1 MPSKVLCDP
10 YIWESP
16 KIIASVP
23 LFPTEYTLCVSDRYN
38 HIALVF
44 VICLALGYAVSWKM
58 ESRTPILI
66 SIVVALLISA
76 RSILILTRIISKNS
90 EGFRNQMEKVAGN
103 FTPNVGVIG
112 KDNAGIESLPTE
124 CIGTNNKAYECKTKT
139 TQPSA
144 KNPFMNVLVDEMKYN
159 PTRPAAASVLDPTIR
174 LSLDEFFKTEFHSDP
189 TDVFGKTQGQRQW
202 VTMASTSIP
211 NDVESYQNWLYRI
224 PGKTC
229 KEGGGE
235 ACLPGTDGGVFPW
248 LNEDTVIATEGSD
261 IGAPLPPLRDIY
273 KKMLLGEQAAAM
285 KNNYPS
291 PYSLNDNSANSP
303 QLLVAAEKAKRN

>member
-1 MPSKVLCDP
+1 M
-10 YIWESP
+10 YT
-16 KIIASVP
+16 P

-44 VICLALGYAVSWKM
+44 VVCLALGYAVSWKL

-66 SIVVALLISA
+66 SIVVALLISV
-76 RSILILTRIISKNS
+76 RSIFILTRIVSKRG
-90 EGFRNQMEKVAGN
+90 EGFANHQDKIAGN
-103 FTPNVGVIG
+103 FQPSVGVIG
-112 KDNAGIESLPTE
+112 KDNSGIESLPTE
-124 CIGTNNKAYECKTKT
+124 CIGANNRPYECKAKT

-144 KNPFMNVLVDEMKYN
+144 KNPFMNVLIDEMKYN
-159 PTRPAAASVLDPTIR
+159 PTRPAAASVLDPTVR
-174 LSLDEFFKTEFHSDP
+174 VSLDEFFKTEFYSDP

-202 VTMASTSIP
+202 VTMPSTSIP

-261 IGAPLPPLRDIY
+261 IGAPLPPLREIY
-273 KKMLLGEQAAAM
+273 KKKLLGEQEAAV

-291 PYSLNDNSANSP
+291 PYSLNDNRANSP
-303 QLLVAAEKAKRN
+303 QLLAAALARN